1 MAKKPAK
8 KSTTKTKTDSLPVWD
23 LSDFYAGPS
32 DPAVARDVKALEKKA
47 ARFAKTY
54 AGKLAKLSGDDL
66 ANAVADYEKI
76 QDALGR
82 IGSYA
87 QLLYASDMSA
97 PANTQFYQ
105 NAQEQLTVISSQLIF
120 FGLEINKLSDA
131 QLAKATKQS
140 KKLAHYKPWLDSVR
154 SYKPYQLSDELEGYI
169 HETSVTM
176 GAWQRLF
183 DESISRLE
191 FTVDGKKLSEPEA
204 LDLLSGAD
212 AKKRKSAAKEIGR
225 VFEHNAPL
233 FALITNTLAK
243 AKHIEDEKR
252 GFAKPISSR
261 NVSNQVEDAVVDAL
275 IATVQKNYKNLSHK
289 YYAWKAKQ
297 FGKKT
302 LDYWDRNA
310 PLPTA
315 GDKRIAWADGVK
327 LVREA
332 YHAFS
337 PELAKVGDKFFDN
350 AWIDVPVRP
359 GKSPGAFAHPTV
371 PSAHPY
377 LLLNYLGKT
386 RDVMTLAHELGHG
399 VHQVLSASQGA
410 LMADTPLTLAETAS
424 VFGEMLTFQEL
435 LNRESDK
442 KRRQL
447 LIAAKIEDM
456 LNTVVRQI
464 AFCEFERKVHDER
477 RFGELSVD
485 RLGEIWMEVSRASL
499 GPAITLHPEYRH
511 YWMYI
516 PHFIHSP
523 FYVYAYA
530 FGDCLVNSLYGVY
543 LREKKA
549 GKADAFAKK
558 YLTMLKAGGT
568 LRHKELLKPF
578 GLDASKPDFWQ
589 AGLDVIA
596 GYIAQLEK

>member
-32 DPAVARDVKALEKKA
+32 DPAVARDVKSLEIKA
-47 ARFAKTY
+47 ASFAKTY

-66 ANAVADYEKI
+66 AKAVAEYEKI

-297 FGKKT
+297 FCKKT

-499 GPAITLHPEYRH
+499 GPAITLHTEYRH

-549 GKADAFAKK
+549 GKADVFAKK
-558 YLTMLKAGGT
+558 YLTMLKAGGS